1 MFFLW
6 KNINL
11 IHMLDSI
18 QNEFR
23 FLFTTQAEPE
33 PKLRHSGSGSL
44 RLRLHNTAYYSTGWV
59 NLLSL
64 IHLCDKLL

>member
-18 QNEFR
+18 QNEFL
-23 FLFTTQAEPE
+23 FLFTTF
-33 PKLRHSGSGSL
+33 KLTRSRSRNFDIPAPALAKSLGSL
-44 RLRLHNTAYYSTGWV
+44 RLRLHNTVFQT
-59 NLLSL
+59 L
-64 IHLCDKLL
+64 